1 MNLRKSP
8 EKEYLFIISSN
19 KIIDIVTNGISQEI
33 GRLTIGDLPWLKV
46 NLKVNNPID
55 HGQSIDVQVIFDEN

>member
-1 MNLRKSP
+1 MLNLRKSP
-8 EKEYLFIISSN
+8 SSN
-19 KIIDIVTNGISQEI
+19 KIIDIVTNGISQKI
-33 GRLTIGDLPWLKV
+33 GRLTILPWLKV